1 MKSFFSTVKKRIV
14 ERINGGVREPK
25 VNQEQLDR
33 AISFMGGEL
42 RRAAAPSLWY
52 KDVGAEEVKEQ
63 IERRLLEYAT
73 EKDLPLD
80 DEDVRAQRLG
90 FRSSE
95 ISCLFCALPLETQQK
110 YRKLAEDPNMDS

>member
-1 MKSFFSTVKKRIV
+1 MKNFFSTVKKRIV

-25 VNQEQLDR
+25 VNQGQLDR

-52 KDVGAEEVKEQ
+52 KDVGADDVKAQ
-63 IERRLLEYAT
+63 VERRLQEFAT
-73 EKDLPLD
+73 EKKLPLD
-80 DEDVRAQRLG
+80 DEEVRGQRLG

-95 ISCLFCALPLETQQK
+95 ISRLFRALPLETQQK
-110 YRKLAEDPNMDS
+110 YRKLAEDPNMDP